1 MHIDLN
7 TFDSKADSAA
17 AVIHHAYRTCYATS
31 DHRVVRAIH
40 TWEKDVAAFDLRRQT
55 LGEVFGGEAV
65 SFTWLQSRFI
75 GGVKLKGGVEVDR
88 HWRRADRWGFR
99 SLRLRAR
106 IPHGMRLIPPA
117 VIETKHERLKA
128 LWAQHCPSALDA
140 SEVWQTL
147 GIHLGSVSLW
157 GGAFFTCGEV
167 AYISLGFNHCTTADG
182 STQGWLEHAVMIE
195 PTAFDRM
202 QAQVLEAPV
211 DNGAIVGR
219 NDPHRALLGMEKT
232 ASGNTDGSRPV

>member
-7 TFDSKADSAA
+7 TFGAEANGSAT
-17 AVIHHAYRTCYATS
+17 VIHHAYRTCYATS
-31 DHRVVRAIH
+31 DLRVVRAIH
-40 TWEKDVAAFDLRRQT
+40 NWEEQVAAFNLARQV

-75 GGVKLKGGVEVDR
+75 GGVKLKGGIELDR

-99 SLRLRAR
+99 TLRLRAR
-106 IPHGMRLIPPA
+106 IPQGMRLVPPA
-117 VIETKHERLKA
+117 VIQAKHERLKS
-128 LWAQHCPSALDA
+128 LWAQYCPIALDA

-157 GGAFFTCGEV
+157 GGAFFTYGEV

-182 STQGWLEHAVMIE
+182 PSVEWLEQACMIE
-195 PTAFDRM
+195 PTEFDCL
-202 QAQVLEAPV
+202 QANVLGSA
-211 DNGAIVGR
+211 G
-219 NDPHRALLGMEKT
+219 EKWR
-232 ASGNTDGSRPV
+232 GSRKA